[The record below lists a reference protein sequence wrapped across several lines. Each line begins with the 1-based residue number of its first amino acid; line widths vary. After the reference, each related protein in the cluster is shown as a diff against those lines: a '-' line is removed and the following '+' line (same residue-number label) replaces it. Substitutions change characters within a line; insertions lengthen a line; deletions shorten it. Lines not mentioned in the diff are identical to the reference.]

1 VSFLFLLFSFSVWL
15 PFPGW
20 VGSRSWFRLGAVL
33 FWVDYLL
40 TTLCLYSAH
49 LMFTFLDE
57 IVDILFGDDG

>member
-1 VSFLFLLFSFSVWL
+1 VSLFFVFSLVSVS
-15 PFPGW
+15 GV
-20 VGSRSWFRLGAVL
+20 VGSWSWFRLGVVL
-33 FWVDYLL
+33 SWVDYLL

>member
-1 VSFLFLLFSFSVWL
+1 MSLFFVFRLVSVSGV
-15 PFPGW
+15 
-20 VGSRSWFRLGAVL
+20 VGSRSWLRLGVVL
-33 FWVDYLL
+33 FWVDCLL